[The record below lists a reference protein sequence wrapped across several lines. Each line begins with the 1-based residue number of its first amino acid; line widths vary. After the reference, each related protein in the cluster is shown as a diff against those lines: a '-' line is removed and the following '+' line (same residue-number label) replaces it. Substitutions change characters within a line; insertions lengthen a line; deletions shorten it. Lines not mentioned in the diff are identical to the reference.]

1 VARVSDSSTPES
13 ILLARERARKVNLI
27 SKESIPLMESSNT
40 TKLPFYRFLLIK
52 CPVIL
57 LIKVIFFMLVDQI
70 HLKVHLLV
78 SKI

>member
-1 VARVSDSSTPES
+1 
-13 ILLARERARKVNLI
+13 
-27 SKESIPLMESSNT
+27 MESSNT

-78 SKI
+78 SKIEIGADLTHLCISAILLRDILLHKSTSLLYE